1 MTCVKGKSVG
11 IITLEGSFILTQ
23 RVDIAMVIC
32 MEVLGNCIQQGIVQQ
47 PYKVCQVNH
56 SIPKVKINKYYIVL
70 IFH

>member
-11 IITLEGSFILTQ
+11 LITLEGSFILKQ
-23 RVDIAMVIC
+23 WVDIAMVIC

-47 PYKVCQVNH
+47 PYKVYQVNH
-56 SIPKVKINKYYIVL
+56 SIPKVKMNKYIVL